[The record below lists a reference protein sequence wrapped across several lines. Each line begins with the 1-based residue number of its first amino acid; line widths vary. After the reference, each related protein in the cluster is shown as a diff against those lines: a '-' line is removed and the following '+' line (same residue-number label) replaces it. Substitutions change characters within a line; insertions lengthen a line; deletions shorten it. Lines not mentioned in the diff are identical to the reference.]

1 MKLYVDI
8 NAGRDGN
15 GSHEMP
21 FRHIQD
27 AAAIA
32 QPGDE
37 VLVAPG
43 IYREYVDPTNAGKP
57 HHLSQ
62 YAAAWSRDH
71 RCRGGKGLEKI

>member
-27 AAAIA
+27 AAA
-32 QPGDE
+32 
-37 VLVAPG
+37 
-43 IYREYVDPTNAGKP
+43 
-57 HHLSQ
+57 LSH
-62 YAAAWSRDH
+62 SRAM
-71 RCRGGKGLEKI
+71 RCW